1 MEKGL
6 LMLVLTRRIGEKIII
21 NDDIVLTVVRIQGD
35 KVRVGIEAPR
45 SIPVHREE
53 VLERIQRWQAE
64 QEKQTGTQPVSPAP
78 PDDVPRSGLVRSA
91 RRTS

>member
-6 LMLVLTRRIGEKIII
+6 FMLVLTRKPGEKIII

-45 SIPVHREE
+45 NIPVHRQE
-53 VLERIQRWQAE
+53 VLDRIRWQAE
-64 QEKQTGTQPVSPAP
+64 QDKQTDTRPVSPDPA
-78 PDDVPRSGLVRSA
+78 DDVPRSGLARSA